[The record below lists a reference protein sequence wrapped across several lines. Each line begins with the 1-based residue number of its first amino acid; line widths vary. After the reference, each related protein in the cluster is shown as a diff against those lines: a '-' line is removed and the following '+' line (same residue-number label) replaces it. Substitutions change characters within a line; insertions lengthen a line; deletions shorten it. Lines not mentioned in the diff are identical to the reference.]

1 MPKYL
6 DLSASVSVS
15 MQELLGAKK
24 EQNKAVPKKH
34 ISEGQKSEG

>member
-15 MQELLGAKK
+15 MKELLGAKPAK
-24 EQNKAVPKKH
+24 EQPKKRDKQTEEVR
-34 ISEGQKSEG
+34 S

>member
-15 MQELLGAKK
+15 MKEMLGAKK
-24 EQNKAVPKKH
+24 EKDKAQADQKK
-34 ISEGQKSEG
+34 ISKEV

>member
-15 MQELLGAKK
+15 MTELIGAKPAPEPAK
-24 EQNKAVPKKH
+24 EADKEAK
-34 ISEGQKSEG
+34 E